1 MQQRQW
7 TKTIE
12 KELESSMASLS
23 NWSIASAP
31 IIACL
36 LTSHDMRII
45 KLVSVI
51 HQVSCYLQP
60 STIIIDTMIT
70 VMRYFEVFIVRLLP
84 VRYIQHQSSPLSGSI
99 QSIHYLLGSPDGT
112 VLKNLP
118 ANEETQVWSGRS
130 PGEGNGN
137 PLHYFCLGNPMDRR
151 VWQATV
157 HGVVKELDMTL
168 QLNNNNSTYY
178 SLTSFSLMQNISQ
191 TL

>member
-36 LTSHDMRII
+36 LTSHYMRII
-45 KLVSVI
+45 KLDSVI

-118 ANEETQVWSGRS
+118 ANEGNTGLIRKIPWRRKWQPTSLFLPGKSHGQKSLAGYS
-130 PGEGNGN
+130 PWGCKRTG
-137 PLHYFCLGNPMDRR
+137 HDF
-151 VWQATV
+151 AT
-157 HGVVKELDMTL
+157 K
-168 QLNNNNSTYY
+168 Q
-178 SLTSFSLMQNISQ
+178 
-191 TL
+191 